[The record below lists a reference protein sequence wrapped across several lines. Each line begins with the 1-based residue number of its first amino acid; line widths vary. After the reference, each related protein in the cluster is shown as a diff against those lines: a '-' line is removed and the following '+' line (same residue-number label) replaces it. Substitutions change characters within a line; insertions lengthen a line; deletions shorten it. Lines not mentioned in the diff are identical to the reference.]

1 MKKFLKINER
11 LPLRLQT
18 YITLLS
24 YFQFELVSHLHN
36 FRIGI
41 PIGIPKEFLRNP
53 QEFFGLLL
61 KIRVDVC
68 KGQEILEGYCVVFKW
83 YSRKPTKWVKSK
95 KLRHITYTHSPPIRN
110 GDQS

>member
-18 YITLLS
+18 YIPLLS

-41 PIGIPKEFLRNP
+41 PIGILKEFLRNP
-53 QEFFGLLL
+53 QKILWSFAE

-68 KGQEILEGYCVVFKW
+68 KGQEILEEYCFVFKW
-83 YSRKPTKWVKSK
+83 YSRKPK
-95 KLRHITYTHSPPIRN
+95 KMGQIKKIKAHCYTTL
-110 GDQS
+110 

>member
-18 YITLLS
+18 YIPLLS

-61 KIRVDVC
+61 TMRVDVC
-68 KGQEILEGYCVVFKW
+68 KVQVIVL
-83 YSRKPTKWVKSK
+83 
-95 KLRHITYTHSPPIRN
+95 SPENQQN
-110 GDQS
+110 GSNQKNKGTLLY